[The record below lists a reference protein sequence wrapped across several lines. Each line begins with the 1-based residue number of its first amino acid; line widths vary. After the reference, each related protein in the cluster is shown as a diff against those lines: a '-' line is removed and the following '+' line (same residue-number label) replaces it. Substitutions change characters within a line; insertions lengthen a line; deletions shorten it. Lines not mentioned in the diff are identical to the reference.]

1 MPLNFVPHQED
12 GRTKMNT
19 RAYVLFITAFI
30 GMSITTVHGQPK
42 NPAASVADSSA
53 AAASSAGS
61 AATAPSP
68 KPSEATNSAASVDL
82 QQMARDIASISSK
95 LDRKD
100 YMPVLL
106 GLGGSFVG
114 LVLGAFVTF
123 RTQRRLLS
131 HQKELATEAAKS
143 AADIANAKA
152 SHDESLASAR
162 AKLEIG
168 NSFVQ
173 WQLKQL
179 SELYGPL
186 LALFRQSQALY
197 RHMNQALAK
206 SAPHQFRLVA
216 KSDTDSTDN
225 QEFEICIDGQWV
237 RFRTVL
243 HLDHAY
249 GKDHGVEGYF
259 DSITAISER
268 IVKVI
273 QANAGYARP
282 EDDKLVDTFGDYLA
296 HQIVLDQIVSY
307 YKKRGSDPQSS
318 KPSLNVD
325 ASAAFP
331 AQIQKLVL
339 AGHSAISA
347 QLSGWRAKATS

>member
-1 MPLNFVPHQED
+1 
-12 GRTKMNT
+12 MNT
-19 RAYVLFITAFI
+19 RTYIFFFAAFI
-30 GMSITTVHGQPK
+30 GMSATVHGQSS

-53 AAASSAGS
+53 AVASSAGS
-61 AATAPSP
+61 ATTAPSS

-143 AADIANAKA
+143 AAEIANAKA
-152 SHDESLASAR
+152 IHDESLASAR

-186 LALFRQSQALY
+186 LALFTQSQALY
-197 RHMNQALAK
+197 RHMNRALAK
-206 SAPHQFRLVA
+206 SAPEQFRLVA
-216 KSDTDSTDN
+216 RQETDSTDN
-225 QEFEICIDGQWV
+225 QDFEIFIDGQWV

-243 HLDHAY
+243 HLEHAY

-273 QANAGYARP
+273 QTNAGYARP
-282 EDDKLVDTFGDYLA
+282 EDNRLVDTFGDYLA
-296 HQIVLDQIVSY
+296 HQIVLDQIVKY
-307 YKKRGSDPQSS
+307 YKTRGSAPQSS
-318 KPSLNVD
+318 TTSLNVD
-325 ASAAFP
+325 PSAAFP
-331 AQIQKLVL
+331 SQIQKLVL

-347 QLSGWRAKATS
+347 QLSGWRAKASSWLG